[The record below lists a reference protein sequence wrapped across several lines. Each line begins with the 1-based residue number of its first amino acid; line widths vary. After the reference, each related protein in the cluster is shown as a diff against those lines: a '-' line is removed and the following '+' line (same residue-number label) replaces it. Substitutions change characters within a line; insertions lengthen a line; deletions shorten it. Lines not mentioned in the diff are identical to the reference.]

1 MQMDNRLPNLVN
13 LSEDPQLSEILLYV
27 IKEGATTVGKD
38 KPDSRHDIRLSG
50 VLIAEHHWYAAPLGL
65 PSRTPAPW
73 KKPSGLGGREHRR
86 AQGSVTWERC
96 HRLCFYSVHLVFCLR
111 DNFFSRRYDRRHK
124 RK

>member
-65 PSRTPAPW
+65 P
-73 KKPSGLGGREHRR
+73 
-86 AQGSVTWERC
+86 
-96 HRLCFYSVHLVFCLR
+96 
-111 DNFFSRRYDRRHK
+111 RRYPCSLEEALRAWRPGTQACPGFCDMGTVS
-124 RK
+124 